1 MGRIL
6 AIDYGK
12 KRTGLAVT
20 DPLRITPG
28 GLATVAS
35 SELLQYLSEY
45 IPREG
50 VDLVVVGYP
59 RQMNNEESESM
70 RYIRPFVAKLEK
82 RFPQLRIVY
91 YDERFTSCL
100 AQKTILESGIGK
112 QKRRNKAL
120 VDEVSAII
128 ILQSYMESLAYCGT
142 PLPPI
147 P

>member
-50 VDLVVVGYP
+50 VDLVVVG
-59 RQMNNEESESM
+59 
-70 RYIRPFVAKLEK
+70 YIRPFVAKLEK

-128 ILQSYMESLAYCGT
+128 ILQSYMESLAYSGT

>member
-91 YDERFTSCL
+91 YDERFTSGL

-112 QKRRNKAL
+112 KKRRNKAL

-128 ILQSYMESLAYCGT
+128 ILQSYMESLAYSGA

>member
-50 VDLVVVGYP
+50 VDLVVV
-59 RQMNNEESESM
+59 
-70 RYIRPFVAKLEK
+70 ATL
-82 RFPQLRIVY
+82 
-91 YDERFTSCL
+91 
-100 AQKTILESGIGK
+100 GK
-112 QKRRNKAL
+112 
-120 VDEVSAII
+120 
-128 ILQSYMESLAYCGT
+128 
-142 PLPPI
+142 
-147 P
+147 

>member
-35 SELLQYLSEY
+35 
-45 IPREG
+45 
-50 VDLVVVGYP
+50 
-59 RQMNNEESESM
+59 SESM

-128 ILQSYMESLAYCGT
+128 ILQSYMESLAYSDAPPY
-142 PLPPI
+142 PLNRNN
-147 P
+147 

>member
-50 VDLVVVGYP
+50 VDLVVG
-59 RQMNNEESESM
+59 
-70 RYIRPFVAKLEK
+70 
-82 RFPQLRIVY
+82 
-91 YDERFTSCL
+91 
-100 AQKTILESGIGK
+100 G
-112 QKRRNKAL
+112 
-120 VDEVSAII
+120 
-128 ILQSYMESLAYCGT
+128 
-142 PLPPI
+142 
-147 P
+147 